1 VLAKSSVDIVDCL
14 QPASREAFRPEDLN
28 AMRDALSAA
37 LSKLGLVNRNDAMV
51 EMVARR
57 IVRAAFAGERNPIR
71 LTEFGAGGQQ

>member
-1 VLAKSSVDIVDCL
+1 
-14 QPASREAFRPEDLN
+14 
-28 AMRDALSAA
+28 MRDALSAA